1 MDFSIRSTL
10 PELMDDSDLDPA
22 IYQRCLRD
30 LDRLNRITFTHTA
43 ALRWID
49 LVTKNLEKV
58 SILDVAYGHGD
69 LLRAI
74 AGRLER
80 RGIKA
85 RLCGIDLNPRS
96 AVAARAATPLAQKIE
111 FLTGDVFAYQPA
123 QKFDFII
130 SSQFTHHLTEAEIIR
145 LLRWC
150 EDHAASGWYITD
162 LHRHAL
168 PYYGFRWLARLM
180 FWHRIVRHDGTV
192 SIARSFRRNEWET
205 MLATAGIVAK
215 ISWHFPFRYSISRL
229 KS

>member
-1 MDFSIRSTL
+1 
-10 PELMDDSDLDPA
+10 MDDAALDPA

-30 LDRLNRITFTHTA
+30 LDRLNRITFTHRA
-43 ALRWID
+43 ALQWID
-49 LVTKNLEKV
+49 DVTQNLRNV

-74 AGRLER
+74 AGRLAR
-80 RGIKA
+80 RGVAA
-85 RLCGIDLNPRS
+85 RLAGIDLNPRS
-96 AVAARAATPLAQKIE
+96 ALAARTATPPEQKIE

-130 SSQFTHHLTEAEIIR
+130 SSQFTHHLSEPEIIR

-150 EDHAASGWYITD
+150 EDHAMRGWYITD

-192 SIARSFRRNEWET
+192 SIARSFRRTEWEA
-205 MLATAGIVAK
+205 MLAKAGIAAK
-215 ISWHFPFRYSISRL
+215 ISWQFPFRYSIGRL

>member
-1 MDFSIRSTL
+1 MDLSVRSTL
-10 PELMDDSDLDPA
+10 PELMDDAALDPA

-30 LDRLNRITFTHTA
+30 LDRLNRITFTHGA
-43 ALRWID
+43 ALRWIRD
-49 LVTKNLEKV
+49 VTKNLPNV

-74 AGRLER
+74 ARPGV
-80 RGIKA
+80 KA

-96 AVAARAATPLAQKIE
+96 AVAARAATPPDLKID

-130 SSQFTHHLTEAEIIR
+130 SSQFTHHLTESEIVR

-150 EDHAASGWYITD
+150 EDNAVRGWYITD

-192 SIARSFRRNEWET
+192 SIARSFRRNEWEA
-205 MLATAGIVAK
+205 MLAKAGISAK
-215 ISWHFPFRYSISRL
+215 ISWHFPFRYSIGRL

>member
-1 MDFSIRSTL
+1 MDLSIRSTL
-10 PELMDDSDLDPA
+10 PELMDDAGLDPA

-30 LDRLNRITFTHTA
+30 LDRLNRITFTHQA
-43 ALRWID
+43 ALRWIGD
-49 LVTKNLEKV
+49 VTRNLQNV

-74 AGRLER
+74 AR
-80 RGIKA
+80 RGVKA

-96 AVAARAATPLAQKIE
+96 AAAARAATPPDLKIE
-111 FLTGDVFAYQPA
+111 FLTGDVFAYEPA
-123 QKFDFII
+123 EKFDFII
-130 SSQFTHHLTEAEIIR
+130 SSQFTHHLSDPEIIR

-150 EDHAASGWYITD
+150 EDLALRGWYITD

-192 SIARSFRRNEWET
+192 SIARSFRRADWEA
-205 MLATAGIVAK
+205 MLAKAGIAAK